1 MLPIYLTIQCFHL
14 WDLDAR
20 GFHRVG
26 LNKNS
31 CLHHQL
37 LNTNAFLQGLWR
49 FWLKSNHILVVGH
62 PYSPYSNKY
71 KPAGITPLTLTS
83 AHGR

>member
-26 LNKNS
+26 LKTLAYTTNHSTLMHS
-31 CLHHQL
+31 CRDS
-37 LNTNAFLQGLWR
+37 GV
-49 FWLKSNHILVVGH
+49 SG
-62 PYSPYSNKY
+62 
-71 KPAGITPLTLTS
+71 
-83 AHGR
+83 